1 VSSPTH
7 PIWRQLARTL
17 TGSPRDGITGAHNP
31 SVAMAPLPT
40 IAVDSDLI
48 GTDRTDPA
56 WHGTVPPGHS
66 PRLGFGRRLLH
77 HR

>member
-1 VSSPTH
+1 
-7 PIWRQLARTL
+7 
-17 TGSPRDGITGAHNP
+17 
-31 SVAMAPLPT
+31 MAPLPT